1 MQAIAGLFPD
11 VSGWGF
17 LEYFFVGLLV
27 SQVVVV
33 SAFALFLVVQQ
44 FRNPAR
50 RDPRP

>member
-1 MQAIAGLFPD
+1 MQMIAGLFPD

-17 LEYFFVGLLV
+17 LEFFFVGLLV
-27 SQVVVV
+27 FLVVVV
-33 SAFALFLVVQQ
+33 SVFALFMVVQQ